1 MYKFY
6 NLQEGCHARGLGPK
20 GQSPTHINDKAQ
32 HPYLKPKIEIS
43 HFFYKLLSSTKP
55 EKLPLTIAF
64 TQQRTYKKTE
74 DVQTGYRKKNLCDEE
89 GEDGE
94 HEAFVVES
102 S

>member
-1 MYKFY
+1 MRIEKS
-6 NLQEGCHARGLGPK
+6 RPK
-20 GQSPTHINDKAQ
+20 VIISNHNELFDYFITQDLSL
-32 HPYLKPKIEIS
+32 YIS